1 MSLSRGGGKLFALLV
16 AMVICIAGSLFAEY
30 RSLKIPKEYYANV
43 AAAVLK
49 ELPANNAMNRSKSTK
64 NYMSNLSST
73 IEKGSKSESELKID
87 SLTPSRK
94 DSHNLHLAILPL
106 LPWENQTISNHLI
119 EKSSAPRHIPR
130 YCALGSISTGGE
142 THPSPNCGG
151 GRSTYD
157 RVYQRV
163 RELLPEDGYGC
174 DACRILDIIIEKN
187 LTLSF
192 WGDSVHHQVFDGFV
206 CEMYRRNYTIIST
219 KKQRMPN
226 STMFTIREITTV
238 TVASPSGR
246 QHQENW
252 HATIKFFAQYR
263 PKFKVEEI
271 YRESIVPLLEGGTDI
286 LFFNFGL
293 HWQHTNRKVYQ
304 SLIFTAMVALKQHA
318 VRDISLFAYR
328 ETTAQHFDTPLG
340 EWPAISKPSHNFTPL
355 TETKR
360 RDPLF
365 GWRKRDILDAVNKS
379 GFTFVPVDPSG
390 KIPMLLYCYVL
401 TRTK

>member
-1 MSLSRGGGKLFALLV
+1 
-16 AMVICIAGSLFAEY
+16 
-30 RSLKIPKEYYANV
+30 
-43 AAAVLK
+43 
-49 ELPANNAMNRSKSTK
+49 
-64 NYMSNLSST
+64 
-73 IEKGSKSESELKID
+73 
-87 SLTPSRK
+87 
-94 DSHNLHLAILPL
+94 
-106 LPWENQTISNHLI
+106 
-119 EKSSAPRHIPR
+119 
-130 YCALGSISTGGE
+130 
-142 THPSPNCGG
+142 
-151 GRSTYD
+151 
-157 RVYQRV
+157 
-163 RELLPEDGYGC
+163 
-174 DACRILDIIIEKN
+174 
-187 LTLSF
+187 
-192 WGDSVHHQVFDGFV
+192 
-206 CEMYRRNYTIIST
+206 
-219 KKQRMPN
+219 MPN

-304 SLIFTAMVALKQHA
+304 SLMFTAMVALKQHA

-390 KIPMLLYCYVL
+390 KIPMPPLLLHSDKDEIAMLPFTEFTSDFHDLHPNECTHYCSTPHL
-401 TRTK
+401 WIPLWRSLRLSMERRFT